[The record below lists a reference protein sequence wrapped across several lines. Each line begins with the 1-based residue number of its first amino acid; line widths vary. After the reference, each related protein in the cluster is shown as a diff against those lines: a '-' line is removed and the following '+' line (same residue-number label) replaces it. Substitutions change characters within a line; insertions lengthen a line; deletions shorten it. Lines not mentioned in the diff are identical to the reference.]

1 MRLRIKKGLQ
11 NALTHGI
18 IQSSQGKSP
27 KPSGR
32 GRTWRTKWTLKNEYS
47 LQRKTG
53 KAEKK
58 LMH

>member
-11 NALTHGI
+11 NALTHDI

-32 GRTWRTKWTLKNEYS
+32 GWTWWTMHLENSDSEN
-47 LQRKTG
+47 
-53 KAEKK
+53 KK
-58 LMH
+58 LKTVSDLTQ